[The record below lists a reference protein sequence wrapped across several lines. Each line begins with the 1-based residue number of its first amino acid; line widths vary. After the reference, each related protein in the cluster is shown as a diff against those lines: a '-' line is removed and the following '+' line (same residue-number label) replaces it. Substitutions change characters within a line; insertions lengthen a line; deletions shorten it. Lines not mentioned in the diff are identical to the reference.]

1 MQDTKTCKR
10 CGETKPSSE
19 FGQFYCKPCKRELSR
34 EWQKNN
40 RDARKLYYL
49 EKKYGIK
56 PLQLE
61 TMLKSQGGKCAICD
75 KPITFAGSRATVQ
88 ADHRHDTGRFRGL
101 LCAGC
106 NRALAGF
113 KDDIELLKRAID
125 YLK

>member
-10 CGETKPSSE
+10 CGETKPLAE
-19 FGQFYCKPCKRELSR
+19 FGQFYCRECKRELSR
-34 EWQKNN
+34 QWQKDN
-40 RDARKLYYL
+40 RDRRRLYYL
-49 EKKYGIK
+49 EKSYNIN
-56 PLQLE
+56 PLKLK
-61 TMLKSQGGKCAICD
+61 TMLKDQGGKCAICL
-75 KPITFAGSRATVQ
+75 KPIAFGGSRATVQ
-88 ADHRHDTGRFRGL
+88 ADHDHDTGKFRGL